1 MTVKSLKDEELYY
14 QYLANIPNYNIDW
27 ETYRNIG
34 FALKGCGADIN
45 TYKKWAIGNDEK
57 DPIFKDYMKI
67 RAKNDVC

>member
-45 TYKKWAIGNDEK
+45 TY
-57 DPIFKDYMKI
+57 I
-67 RAKNDVC
+67 RNGL